1 MEETT
6 PVENKI
12 IDASS
17 KIETIKNLIFGENIK
32 AYDSEFETLKKDLE
46 TKREELKKY
55 IEDVHE
61 ELNGLVDNIS
71 TDINIRLTTLEGKL
85 NDRVN
90 KFEDEKLD
98 RDKLADLLIKMGEN
112 IRK

>member
-6 PVENKI
+6 PVENGI

-55 IEDVHE
+55 IEEVHQ
-61 ELNGLVDNIS
+61 ELNGLVDNLS
-71 TDINIRLTTLEGKL
+71 TDLNIRLTALEDKF
-85 NDRVN
+85 NDRADQLD
-90 KFEDEKLD
+90 DEKVD
-98 RDKLADLLIKMGEN
+98 RSKLGDLLIKMGEN